1 MEADKSKVQQ
11 NANLFASRGQFDRA
25 IAEWK
30 KILIDSPSD
39 GTIHNNIG
47 DLHLKRNAL
56 GEAVEAY
63 FQAGTAFQSSGSA
76 LKAIAVYKKIL
87 KIDPTCYKVYL
98 NLGDLN
104 AERGLVNNAV
114 ADYLTLSK
122 LYPKEGRVR
131 DALAVYRKIVNL
143 DPSNI
148 DARRRLAELCLQEG
162 LRDDAVKAFLQLGK
176 ECTAQNR
183 PSEAHDAY
191 QRVLKID
198 PGNTSAER
206 LLRNPHE
213 ALSEDKPMRRSECVS
228 ASNNMDRQQSLEEAN
243 RRMEAGRLN
252 QAESLLSELIGSH
265 PGDPEVCR
273 LLAKLHIKQ
282 GELGVA
288 SSEIQFLA
296 EAALRAEDYAL
307 AESMILEYLQVDSQS
322 VALLELLG
330 RTYEH
335 TSKREEAA
343 AQYGRALEILLQEP
357 DPEMPTRPVE
367 LYDKITVLAPE
378 SPLLIRFASAF
389 HLHRM
394 RRSHRM
400 SLSHQ
405 LKLRLFTTRKA
416 RSHHRTPKL
425 NGRPS

>member
-1 MEADKSKVQQ
+1 
-11 NANLFASRGQFDRA
+11 
-25 IAEWK
+25 
-30 KILIDSPSD
+30 
-39 GTIHNNIG
+39 
-47 DLHLKRNAL
+47 
-56 GEAVEAY
+56 
-63 FQAGTAFQSSGSA
+63 
-76 LKAIAVYKKIL
+76 
-87 KIDPTCYKVYL
+87 
-98 NLGDLN
+98 
-104 AERGLVNNAV
+104 
-114 ADYLTLSK
+114 
-122 LYPKEGRVR
+122 
-131 DALAVYRKIVNL
+131 
-143 DPSNI
+143 
-148 DARRRLAELCLQEG
+148 
-162 LRDDAVKAFLQLGK
+162 
-176 ECTAQNR
+176 
-183 PSEAHDAY
+183 
-191 QRVLKID
+191 
-198 PGNTSAER
+198 
-206 LLRNPHE
+206 
-213 ALSEDKPMRRSECVS
+213 MRRSECVS

-378 SPLLIRFASAF
+378 SPLLMRFASAF
-389 HLHRM
+389 
-394 RRSHRM
+394 S
-400 SLSHQ
+400 SV
-405 LKLRLFTTRKA
+405 
-416 RSHHRTPKL
+416 
-425 NGRPS
+425 PSQPSSPSPDEAVSS